1 MSEEKYSYLV
11 KRNVVNTNDDNEG
24 VIHYQGDVLSDWE
37 LKDHVKK
44 KIKEGNTW
52 YTQNYE
58 ILTEKEAEAY
68 RKKAT
73 SVEGK
78 RKAPD
83 GQIVDP
89 PWDDYIGL
97 HPKDVMDRMKNLGFH
112 DVEKVRQYERAGLN
126 RPSILDYVAP
136 SEREPWY
143 EYDNWGPR
151 DILEKME
158 LLDPQ
163 TVQDVIVYEMNHKKR
178 PAILT
183 FLPEEDGDI
192 EVSHQ
197 ASASAGEDEEGND
210 SESEMAGVGA
220 SSTDAGG
227 PS

>member
-1 MSEEKYSYLV
+1 MSEEKFSYLV
-11 KRNVVNTNDDNEG
+11 KRNVTNSNDDNEG
-24 VIHYQGDVLSDWE
+24 IVHYAGDVLSDWE
-37 LKDHVKK
+37 LKEHVKK
-44 KIKEGNTW
+44 QIQNGVSW

-58 ILTEKEAEAY
+58 ILTPKEAELY

-73 SVEGK
+73 ATEGK

-97 HPKDVMDRMKNLGFH
+97 HPKDVVDRMKDLGFH

-126 RPSILDYVAP
+126 RPAIIDYVAP

-158 LLDPQ
+158 ILDPQ
-163 TVQDVIVYEMNHKKR
+163 TVQDVIIYEMNHKQR

-183 FLPEEDGDI
+183 FEPEPDGDV
-192 EVSHQ
+192 EASH
-197 ASASAGEDEEGND
+197 SNDEK
-210 SESEMAGVGA
+210 EMISVG
-220 SSTDAGG
+220 SSDDGDNK
-227 PS
+227 